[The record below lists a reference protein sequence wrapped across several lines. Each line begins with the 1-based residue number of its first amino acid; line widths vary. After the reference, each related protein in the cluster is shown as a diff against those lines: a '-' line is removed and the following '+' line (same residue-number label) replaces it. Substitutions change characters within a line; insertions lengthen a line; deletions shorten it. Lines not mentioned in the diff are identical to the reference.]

1 MQHPQKHH
9 RLKHSPRKPLIEL
22 QPGQVAFRVV
32 CHVSKIGA
40 LIGYSGSVISR
51 IRVETGCLVHC
62 EEAVKGSEHR
72 AILVVGSASPERK
85 IAVGEDETV
94 EVSAAQEAVVRVLE
108 RMWEMDAQKDGGDCE
123 GYCGLLVNMSQIG
136 AVVGR
141 EGRNIK
147 RMKRAS
153 GAHIWILP
161 APLCA
166 SSEDQLIQIT
176 GSSTVAVKKAVIDVT
191 SCLQDCTPYEKD
203 EVGLSLG
210 TVRRRSGSPGDP
222 HAEFFPHL
230 CSLLPTYSGNIATDG
245 DNKKPNEQLQVQF
258 RMICSHGAA
267 GSIIGKGGSIVRALQ
282 NETGASITLA
292 PITNSADRLVTVSA
306 SENPESSHS
315 PAQNALLLVVA
326 RSIEHDIEKA
336 RSLGLIGEISVTA
349 TLLLPSNTVSCLI
362 GRGGRIDS
370 EIIETTGADIQILQG
385 DRFFNFASKN
395 DVVLQITGGEK
406 NVQNALFQVTGKL
419 RDNLLPTE
427 MLTRLRAGSPHK
439 RAGEISRLHQSSGE
453 SLDSNQERSFEKR
466 VDQVRDPPP
475 SSLLPLPQKLH
486 KGQTTFSTDNGSS
499 STTSGKVS
507 ELERALHFLLPRGA

>member
-40 LIGYSGSVISR
+40 IIGYSGSVISR

-62 EEAVKGSEHR
+62 EEAVQGSEHR

-123 GYCGLLVNMSQIG
+123 GYCGLLANMSQIG

-166 SSEDQLIQIT
+166 SSEDQLI
-176 GSSTVAVKKAVIDVT
+176 
-191 SCLQDCTPYEKD
+191 TPYEKD

-245 DNKKPNEQLQVQF
+245 DHKKPNEQLQVQF

-267 GSIIGKGGSIVRALQ
+267 GRIIGKGGSIVRALQ

-306 SENPESSHS
+306 S
-315 PAQNALLLVVA
+315 V
-326 RSIEHDIEKA
+326 
-336 RSLGLIGEISVTA
+336 
-349 TLLLPSNTVSCLI
+349 
-362 GRGGRIDS
+362 
-370 EIIETTGADIQILQG
+370 
-385 DRFFNFASKN
+385 
-395 DVVLQITGGEK
+395 
-406 NVQNALFQVTGKL
+406 
-419 RDNLLPTE
+419 
-427 MLTRLRAGSPHK
+427 
-439 RAGEISRLHQSSGE
+439 
-453 SLDSNQERSFEKR
+453 
-466 VDQVRDPPP
+466 
-475 SSLLPLPQKLH
+475 
-486 KGQTTFSTDNGSS
+486 
-499 STTSGKVS
+499 
-507 ELERALHFLLPRGA
+507 